1 MSTAEPEKDKNG
13 LAPDPRLRRCH
24 ACGQPN
30 MASFSRQLSGFNTAN
45 VYKCPDCGHEVTLA
59 SQGSSGVFLAMGLIV
74 VGVLALIMGISH
86 GFSTGEKIFTGIIFA
101 LFTFIPVLEIIQRM
115 RYPVTGIRDDDS
127 HVQDGAAQGLKDPL
141 QRSLA
146 LLDAF
151 GFFKAFF
158 GVIAFIILWL
168 LFWSIIGFINF
179 TFF

>member
-1 MSTAEPEKDKNG
+1 MSEKEISA
-13 LAPDPRLRRCH
+13 LPPDPRLRRCH

-30 MASFSRQLSGFNTAN
+30 MAAITRQMSGFNAENT
-45 VYKCPDCGHEVTLA
+45 YKCPDCGHEVTLA
-59 SQGSSGVFLAMGLIV
+59 PQGASGLFLAMGLIV

-86 GFSTGEKIFTGIIFA
+86 GFSTGEKIFTGIVLVA
-101 LFTFIPVLEIIQRM
+101 FTFIPVLEIIQRM
-115 RYPVTGIRDDDS
+115 RYPVTGIRKEGDPAP
-127 HVQDGAAQGLKDPL
+127 AAASDAPKDPL

-168 LFWSIIGFINF
+168 LFWSVIGFINF